1 LLKELLAK
9 LPTIKGIIQD
19 KLSYYVKSCQVA
31 ADRFSPPFHLVG
43 NFALDARCFRTVC
56 AVFSGTSN
64 VCEGY
69 LQLFYQNKCTGKHW
83 IYIFLFVTKLLIFSF
98 L

>member
-19 KLSYYVKSCQVA
+19 KLSYYMKSCQGA

-43 NFALDARCFRTVC
+43 NLFFLAPQMFVK
-56 AVFSGTSN
+56 VTSSSFIKIN
-64 VCEGY
+64 V
-69 LQLFYQNKCTGKHW
+69 LVKP
-83 IYIFLFVTKLLIFSF
+83 II
-98 L
+98 